1 MTRLDLFFEEVT
13 GQVRVNTFRK
23 RFAVEVDPTM
33 MTAREANNRV
43 DTCPVKRI
51 GEFFGVECRANPYKM
66 FAGMKIKKNLTGGYL
81 NHRNFFLLPDHRGA
95 AGRRVSSIYGDGRTI
110 QRRIRVRGWSATAIT
125 IGLLIVCESF
135 GKR

>member
-43 DTCPVKRI
+43 DARPVKCV

-66 FAGMKIKKNLTGGYL
+66 FAGMKIKKNLTGGYS
-81 NHRNFFLLPDHRGA
+81 DHLIFSFCRIIEVQRIGGFPVYMEMV
-95 AGRRVSSIYGDGRTI
+95 GRSSR
-110 QRRIRVRGWSATAIT
+110 
-125 IGLLIVCESF
+125 
-135 GKR
+135 